1 MSINPQLV
9 TLVLSLGLSQASRFV
24 NLDAY
29 VWQIRALY
37 ITAQVIL
44 FSIYLSIAAKVR
56 SIDDTTLLKYVEPKP
71 FGVSRVPFHS
81 SDRSLTAFLV
91 GCDRPATVGCS
102 DDSSQ
107 LRPAR
112 GLESIAELIHGSGYH
127 RMDAFVRELHDKI
140 TKYLIPSQIPQIHA
154 AAASL
159 KPHSLVFS
167 VPLECKLTASMA
179 ESHV

>member
-37 ITAQVIL
+37 IAAQVIL
-44 FSIYLSIAAKVR
+44 FGIYLSIAAKVR
-56 SIDDTTLLKYVEPKP
+56 SKDDTTLLKYVEPKP

-91 GCDRPATVGCS
+91 GCDWPATVGCS
-102 DDSSQ
+102 DDSS
-107 LRPAR
+107 
-112 GLESIAELIHGSGYH
+112 
-127 RMDAFVRELHDKI
+127 
-140 TKYLIPSQIPQIHA
+140 
-154 AAASL
+154 
-159 KPHSLVFS
+159 
-167 VPLECKLTASMA
+167 
-179 ESHV
+179 